1 MEKKLKIAIV
11 DDDPNILIRYK
22 RFIAESE
29 EMEVIDTIYSVE
41 SFLKHIQNYKV
52 LDVLLLDIDLP
63 GMSGIDAIGKIKN
76 KLPNINI
83 IMLTTYNNSDT
94 IFKALRSGADGYL
107 VKDFTKREFQKMM
120 LTLKEGGS
128 PLSPQVAKKIITH
141 FNPPLWTRLSGK
153 NGLGISKTEK
163 DVLHHLVKGLSYQET
178 ADQMNLSIN
187 TVRHHVRNIYK
198 KLEVN
203 SRAKLIDKY
212 KSYFNL

>member
-120 LTLKEGGS
+120 LILKEGGS

-141 FNPPLWTRLSGK
+141 FNPPL
-153 NGLGISKTEK
+153 
-163 DVLHHLVKGLSYQET
+163 
-178 ADQMNLSIN
+178 
-187 TVRHHVRNIYK
+187 
-198 KLEVN
+198 
-203 SRAKLIDKY
+203 
-212 KSYFNL
+212 